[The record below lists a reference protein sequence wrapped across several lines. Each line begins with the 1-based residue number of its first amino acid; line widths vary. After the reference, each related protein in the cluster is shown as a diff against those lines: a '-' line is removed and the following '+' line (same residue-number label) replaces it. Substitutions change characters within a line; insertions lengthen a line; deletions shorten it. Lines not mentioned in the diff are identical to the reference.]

1 MSTSA
6 NPARHGSE
14 TALLVGL
21 VALGGFVGAAAR
33 FAVMEF
39 VAATALPFWLATFGV
54 NIAGC
59 TVMGVLLAR
68 VSRLGRGSVQMQQRW
83 RAFLVFGILGTFTT
97 FSTVSADAIELA
109 LTSSV
114 GAGLYL
120 LGTTITCL
128 AGVILGERLAR
139 GRVA

>member
-1 MSTSA
+1 VNNSA
-6 NPARHGSE
+6 HPARDGSE

-39 VAATALPFWLATFGV
+39 VAATELPFWLATFGV
-54 NIAGC
+54 NLAGC

-83 RAFLVFGILGTFTT
+83 RAFLGFGILGAFTT
-97 FSTVSADAIELA
+97 FSTFSADIIELA

-114 GAGLYL
+114 GAGAYMLA
-120 LGTTITCL
+120 TAITCL

-139 GRVA
+139 GGIA